1 MVFVWSRLSNGDLLF
16 TLSQVALNDGIMLF
30 AFAPIVGF
38 LLDISA
44 ITVPWDILKSRG
56 YRWDGEKKCWHTTVT
71 GDEAIKDEAGWLKCN
86 VYGGQ
91 KAKIEIEVKNCLTRF
106 SNRIGN
112 RVLKEI

>member
-56 YRWDGEKKCWHTTVT
+56 
-71 GDEAIKDEAGWLKCN
+71 
-86 VYGGQ
+86 
-91 KAKIEIEVKNCLTRF
+91 
-106 SNRIGN
+106 
-112 RVLKEI
+112 